1 MHTLSKRFQQAT
13 GVLFMLGAVLVNVP
27 YALLIATFNYPDI
40 LREPPSVI
48 LTQFAVGGTPL
59 ILTWLAFAWVGFPL
73 LLAIVMLQ
81 HVMGGDRIPYLWA
94 GTVAGVVGAV
104 VQMIGLLRWVFV
116 VPVLAG
122 AYVDPAAGAAARESA
137 VVAFQVVHQ
146 FGGVLLGEH
155 LGQAFTIVWM
165 VVVSLAALRS
175 SLFKPFVGWLGMAA
189 AAIYAMAQFELL
201 ATVVPTLPTIPLA
214 GLIGSLLW
222 LLWMIVLGASLL
234 RRRTTEARSPAGFAS
249 AVGSR
254 GPWRGTHA
262 QSASKT

>member
-1 MHTLSKRFQQAT
+1 MHASSERFRQVT
-13 GVLFMLGAVLVNVP
+13 GVLFILGAVLVNAP
-27 YALLIATFNYPDI
+27 YALLIANFNYPDI

-48 LTQFAVGGTPL
+48 LTQFAAGGTPL

-81 HVMGGDRIPYLWA
+81 HVIGRDQIPYLWA
-94 GTVAGVVGAV
+94 GTVVGAIGAV

-122 AYVDPAAGAAARESA
+122 TYVDPAASAAARESA

-189 AAIYAMAQFELL
+189 ASIYAMAQFELL
-201 ATVVPTLPTIPLA
+201 ATVVATAPTVPWA
-214 GLIGSLLW
+214 GLTGSLLW
-222 LLWMIVLGASLL
+222 LLWMVVLGVSLL
-234 RRRTTEARSPAGFAS
+234 RGRTVEARLPAAFPSGAAIS
-249 AVGSR
+249 ATRR
-254 GPWRGTHA
+254 GY
-262 QSASKT
+262 